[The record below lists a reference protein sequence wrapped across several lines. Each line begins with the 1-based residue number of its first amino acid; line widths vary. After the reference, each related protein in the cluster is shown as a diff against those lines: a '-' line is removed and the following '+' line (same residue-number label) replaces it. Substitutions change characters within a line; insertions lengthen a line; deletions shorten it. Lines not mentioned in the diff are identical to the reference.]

1 VLKGRDL
8 FAFPLN
14 PLARRGSFYAGWDL
28 VRAFCVLMLSR
39 KVDLMVAVGESNIA
53 VILLLRRILR
63 FKPRVVLREVSGWE
77 WPKRDRVADF
87 VRPAVD
93 GVSALTPHQKTGVD
107 TRQALIRAAR
117 EAIETRFSDTA

>member
-1 VLKGRDL
+1 
-8 FAFPLN
+8 
-14 PLARRGSFYAGWDL
+14 
-28 VRAFCVLMLSR
+28 
-39 KVDLMVAVGESNIA
+39 MVAVGESNIA

-63 FKPRVVLREVSGWE
+63 FKPRVVLREVSGWGWGWG

-87 VRPAVD
+87 VRPAGD
-93 GVSALTPHQKTGVD
+93 GVSALTPHQKIGVD

>member
-1 VLKGRDL
+1 
-8 FAFPLN
+8 
-14 PLARRGSFYAGWDL
+14 
-28 VRAFCVLMLSR
+28 MLSR
-39 KVDLMVAVGESNIA
+39 KVELMVAVGESNIA

-63 FKPRVVLREVSGWE
+63 FKPRVVLREVSGWGWG

-93 GVSALTPHQKTGVD
+93 GVSALTPHQKIGVD

>member
-1 VLKGRDL
+1 
-8 FAFPLN
+8 
-14 PLARRGSFYAGWDL
+14 
-28 VRAFCVLMLSR
+28 
-39 KVDLMVAVGESNIA
+39 MVAVGESNIA

-63 FKPRVVLREVSGWE
+63 FKPRVVLREVSGWGWGWG

-87 VRPAVD
+87 VRPAGD